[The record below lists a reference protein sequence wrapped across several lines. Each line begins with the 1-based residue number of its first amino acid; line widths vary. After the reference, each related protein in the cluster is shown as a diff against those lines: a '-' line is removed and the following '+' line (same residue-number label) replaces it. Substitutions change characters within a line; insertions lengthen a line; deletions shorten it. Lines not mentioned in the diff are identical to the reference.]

1 LFYLKKEG
9 FGGFR
14 SIGAMEKSKKCIL
27 GDFGRFW
34 TILEISEKFPTSE
47 GEISRK
53 SPKFRKSEKKS
64 EKI

>member
-1 LFYLKKEG
+1 MDVIS
-9 FGGFR
+9 
-14 SIGAMEKSKKCIL
+14 SISVH
-27 GDFGRFW
+27 FGRFW

>member
-34 TILEISEKFPTSE
+34 RIPKKFQLLR
-47 GEISRK
+47 GGVG
-53 SPKFRKSEKKS
+53 
-64 EKI
+64 